1 MRDNVACVSKV
12 SLVLGF
18 IPSFRVWTVTILLHL
33 FPLARPVWI
42 QIKSPSFFTSS
53 PYLFFPFFFSPL
65 DFVAIVRNETKD
77 RFFNSVR
84 ETLVF
89 PGPGK
94 ARFNQ
99 RFHPLVRINFLM
111 DNAATPNAH
120 NPLLFF
126 FSMNNTCSRMCMV
139 TIRILKYKATHVTQ
153 PSSEASKKFIRW
165 NSNASG
171 RRVNVFA
178 SEAMAFWRF

>member
-18 IPSFRVWTVTILLHL
+18 IPFFRVWTVTILLHL

-42 QIKSPSFFTSS
+42 QIKSPSFFYFESLS
-53 PYLFFPFFFSPL
+53 LLFFFFSPL
-65 DFVAIVRNETKD
+65 DFVAIARNETKD

-89 PGPGK
+89 SELGK
-94 ARFNQ
+94 TRFNQ
-99 RFHPLVRINFLM
+99 HFHPLVRINFLM

-120 NPLLFF
+120 NPLLSF
-126 FSMNNTCSRMCMV
+126 FSMNNTCSRVCMV
-139 TIRILKYKATHVTQ
+139 TIRILKYKATHVT
-153 PSSEASKKFIRW
+153 
-165 NSNASG
+165 
-171 RRVNVFA
+171 
-178 SEAMAFWRF
+178 

>member
-18 IPSFRVWTVTILLHL
+18 IPFFRVWTVTILLHL

-42 QIKSPSFFTSS
+42 QIKSPSFFYFESLS
-53 PYLFFPFFFSPL
+53 LLFFFFSPL
-65 DFVAIVRNETKD
+65 DFVAIACNETKD

-89 PGPGK
+89 SKLGK
-94 ARFNQ
+94 TRFNQ
-99 RFHPLVRINFLM
+99 HFHPLVRINFLM

-120 NPLLFF
+120 NPLLSF
-126 FSMNNTCSRMCMV
+126 FSMNNTCSRVCMV
-139 TIRILKYKATHVTQ
+139 TIRILKYKATHVT
-153 PSSEASKKFIRW
+153 
-165 NSNASG
+165 
-171 RRVNVFA
+171 
-178 SEAMAFWRF
+178 